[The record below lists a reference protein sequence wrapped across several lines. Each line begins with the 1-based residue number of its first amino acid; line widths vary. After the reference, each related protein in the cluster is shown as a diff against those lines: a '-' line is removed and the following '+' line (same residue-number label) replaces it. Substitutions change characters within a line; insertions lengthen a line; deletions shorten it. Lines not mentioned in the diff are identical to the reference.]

1 MPRRASNMTERT
13 HDQVNDEYI
22 KLRR

>member
-1 MPRRASNMTERT
+1 MTERT